1 MRIGLIAPPFLA
13 VPPPTYGGTELVID
27 VLARGLQEAGH
38 EVRLFTVGEST
49 CPVPRAW
56 WYDRAV
62 QPIGLGAPE
71 ATQVTAAYA
80 EFADVDVVHD
90 HTLLGPL
97 VFGGRGGP
105 PVVTTCH
112 TPFTADLVPVYA
124 EIARRVSV
132 VAISRSQRVS
142 APTIP
147 ISRVVHHGLD
157 LRQYPPGA
165 GAGGYLLFLA
175 RMSPDKGPHR
185 AIRIARAAGRRLVIV
200 SKMREPDEVAFFAS
214 EVEPLLGPGVEFI
227 GEVDSAERVRLLQ
240 EATALLNPIQWPEP
254 FGLNMIEALA
264 CGTPVLALRHG
275 AAREIVTDGRTGF
288 LRSDADDLVE
298 CVERLDL
305 IDRADCRAE
314 AVRRFSMR
322 RMVDDYLE
330 VYTEAML
337 GHGSSRSPVPAGP
350 ELPRARASSR
360 SRVELG

>member
-1 MRIGLIAPPFLA
+1 VRIGLIAPPFLA

-38 EVRLFTVGEST
+38 DVTLFTVREST

-56 WYDRAV
+56 WYDEAV
-62 QPIGLGAPE
+62 QPIGLGAAE

-80 EFADVDVVHD
+80 ELADVDVVHD

-112 TPFTADLVPVYA
+112 SPFTADLLQVYA

-132 VAISRSQRVS
+132 VAISRSQRAS

-165 GAGGYLLFLA
+165 GTGGYLLFLA

-200 SKMREPDEVAFFAS
+200 SKMREPDELAFFGS
-214 EVEPLLGPGVEFI
+214 EVKPLLGPDVEFT
-227 GEVDSAERVRLLQ
+227 GEVSAADRIRLLQ
-240 EATALLNPIQWPEP
+240 DATALLNPIEWPEP

-264 CGTPVLALRHG
+264 CGTPVLTLRHG
-275 AAREIVTDGRTGF
+275 AAPEIVTEGRTGF
-288 LRSDADDLVE
+288 LRNDADALVE
-298 CVERLDL
+298 CVERLDV
-305 IDRADCRAE
+305 INRADCRAE
-314 AVRRFSMR
+314 AQRRFSMR
-322 RMVDDYLE
+322 RMVDDYLD
-330 VYTEAML
+330 VYAEAMV
-337 GHGSSRSPVPAGP
+337 GDCGPDRPGPIEP
-350 ELPRARASSR
+350 ELPRARAS
-360 SRVELG
+360 